1 MTLPQDVIGVD
12 IAKGWIDVFHASSS
26 RHERIAVTKQSL
38 ALFAPAARGCL
49 VVLEA
54 SGGYERP
61 LTGVLAGQGVG
72 QARVNPCQPVSTR
85 VNPRQPASGARI
97 RPRHRAVGQN
107 RQG

>member
-38 ALFAPAARGCL
+38 ALFAPAARGCP

-72 QARVNPCQPVSTR
+72 QARVNPCQP
-85 VNPRQPASGARI
+85 ASGARI